1 MTSRD
6 IIIHSA
12 IHECYTQLF
21 ELNMCLKLVHIY
33 TTWNSTFLLPR
44 KSKKNGILYCKLVY
58 DESLAENFGN
68 DSCFSYLKNY
78 DYTMGAQN
86 FTYGNKKSNQ
96 YSILA
101 LSFKKLLFLFSN
113 NMVKIKFLILVTLI
127 VKIPQNVTYYLFQWR
142 LPYEKII
149 ENLILQ

>member
-68 DSCFSYLKNY
+68 DSCFSYLKI
-78 DYTMGAQN
+78 TTTQWAHKISH
-86 FTYGNKKSNQ
+86 TAIKKATN
-96 YSILA
+96 IA
-101 LSFKKLLFLFSN
+101 F
-113 NMVKIKFLILVTLI
+113 
-127 VKIPQNVTYYLFQWR
+127 
-142 LPYEKII
+142 
-149 ENLILQ
+149 